1 MTIIFVKPLFSLGF
15 SQCII
20 RRQGQSDGQ
29 TRSVKSLTDA
39 DLITIVRLYS
49 LFITL
54 VSFVYMLVC
63 GTVAGRAR
71 SQKSGTYQ
79 LPAISHINQCG
90 AVEEYPRANQNIIQ
104 AKPDN
109 DRHHSSGH
117 SALHPP

>member
-54 VSFVYMLVC
+54 VSYCVHASVRNC
-63 GTVAGRAR
+63 GRPCQKPKVWDISIAGDFPYQSVWR
-71 SQKSGTYQ
+71 SGGVSEG
-79 LPAISHINQCG
+79 
-90 AVEEYPRANQNIIQ
+90 
-104 AKPDN
+104 
-109 DRHHSSGH
+109 
-117 SALHPP
+117 